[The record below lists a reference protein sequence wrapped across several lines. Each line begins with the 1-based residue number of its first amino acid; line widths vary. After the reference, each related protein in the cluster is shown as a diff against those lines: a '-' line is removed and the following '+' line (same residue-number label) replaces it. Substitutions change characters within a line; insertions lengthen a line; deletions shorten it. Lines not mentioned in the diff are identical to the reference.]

1 MRWLFHHELVGKG
14 RVNSNKEVMV
24 KTRQISTIHLLQ
36 RRLDKDK
43 LNIDG
48 IVMQA
53 EKLLKKY
60 IT

>member
-1 MRWLFHHELVGKG
+1 
-14 RVNSNKEVMV
+14 VNSNKEVMV